1 MVKGDNWLNEGF
13 FFILINDFMLVYLGW
28 IYTMKLLGN
37 WSLWTWVYFHLHV
50 IFFIF
55 NRNLKFVTCNFVKI
69 VYSILTTWEVSVFVI
84 YAWIIILHIIQKERG
99 SIGEVNKQYSFLSFW
114 KLLLKYTID
123 MTVQWLCLIRKYL
136 ILNRL

>member
-28 IYTMKLLGN
+28 IYTMEFLGN
-37 WSLWTWVYFHLHV
+37 WSPWRWVYLHLNV
-50 IFFIF
+50 ISFIF
-55 NRNLKFVTCNFVKI
+55 NQNLKFVTCNFVKI
-69 VYSILTTWEVSVFVI
+69 VYSILATWEVSVFVT

-114 KLLLKYTID
+114 KLLLKYSID

>member
-28 IYTMKLLGN
+28 IYTMEFLGN
-37 WSLWTWVYFHLHV
+37 WSPWRWVYLHLNV
-50 IFFIF
+50 ISFIF
-55 NRNLKFVTCNFVKI
+55 NQNLKFVTCNFVKI
-69 VYSILTTWEVSVFVI
+69 VYSILATWEVSVFVT